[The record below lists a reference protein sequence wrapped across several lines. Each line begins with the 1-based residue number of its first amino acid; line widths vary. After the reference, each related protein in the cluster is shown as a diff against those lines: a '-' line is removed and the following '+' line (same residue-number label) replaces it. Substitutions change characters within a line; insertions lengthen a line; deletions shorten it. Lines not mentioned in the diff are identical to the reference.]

1 MKTALTGHG
10 TEVTTGEVSIIKAM
24 LDGVTVN
31 TRLNGDNAPFVLELT
46 INWPDSLP
54 TNKIDFA
61 LVATNNGHSFMCLF
75 TYGTFGP
82 KLIYSENCHSCLAKD
97 LNHTNEVKITEIAQA
112 NDVKRVYLCEL
123 KHCFD

>member
-10 TEVTTGEVSIIKAM
+10 TEVTTVEASIIKGM

-31 TRLNGDNAPFVLELT
+31 ARLNGDKAPFVLQLT
-46 INWPDSLP
+46 LNWPDSLP

-61 LVATNNGHSFMCLF
+61 LIATNNGHSFMCLF
-75 TYGTFGP
+75 TYGAFGP
-82 KLIYSENCHSCLAKD
+82 KLIYSENCHFCLAKD
-97 LNHTNEVKITEIAQA
+97 LKHTNEVIITEVAQA
-112 NDVKRVYLCEL
+112 NDENRAYACEL